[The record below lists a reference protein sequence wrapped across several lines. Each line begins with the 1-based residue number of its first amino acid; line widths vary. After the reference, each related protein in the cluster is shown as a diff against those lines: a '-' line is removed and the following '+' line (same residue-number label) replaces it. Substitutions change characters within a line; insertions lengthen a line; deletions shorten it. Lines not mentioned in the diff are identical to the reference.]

1 MRLKTR
7 LLLSFVLLALVPIAI
22 VLPEARAQLRAT
34 LEQELDKRMR
44 SAETATV
51 ADIDQRKRDVRE
63 TMDRLSD
70 SEAMERFA
78 KELHAN
84 LTPSRLS
91 ATAQQLIRVRLLS
104 VLSVLDE
111 KGITILSGHLPARR
125 GDPDPD
131 LFAVTKVQ
139 DPDPKVVLVE
149 VRGDSGLKKMPALV
163 TARQVEYGEMKL
175 WVVGGVLLDES
186 VAQHLADLTGTKVD
200 ISTPAAS
207 YATAGKALPPLI
219 ERQVPVL
226 SSEVTTTLA
235 LSRATVAEA
244 ERVVLAAVL
253 AFAALGV
260 FLALVLALW
269 QSRVITRPVE
279 ALTEGARRVA
289 AGDLGAKVEASA
301 QGEVGALVETFNRMT
316 SDLRRTTDN
325 LVAAERVAA
334 WQEVARRLAHEIKN
348 PLTPI
353 RMSLETL
360 QAASADNNPRFPA
373 LFKESAAVVLEE
385 VDRLKRIVDEFTRFA
400 RLPKPQLQDLDLEDL
415 VKQVCT
421 LYAAPPPGISL
432 EPALETG
439 LHAQGD
445 RDQLTQVLV
454 NLVKNAQEAMPG
466 GGKIWVRARSRD
478 GQAVIEVEDTG
489 PGVKP
494 EDRTR
499 IFEPYFTTKGA
510 GTGLGLAIAAR
521 VCQEHGGTLEV
532 DGEPGKG
539 AIFRVTI
546 PRQASAASAA

>member
-7 LLLSFVLLALVPIAI
+7 LLLSFVLLALVPIVV
-22 VLPEARAQLRAT
+22 VLPEARVKLRAT
-34 LEQELDKRMR
+34 LEQDLKERMR
-44 SAETATV
+44 AAEKATK
-51 ADIDQRKRDVRE
+51 ADIEQRRSDVRE

-91 ATAQQLIRVRLLS
+91 ATAQQLIRIRLLS

-111 KGITILSGHLPARR
+111 KGVTVLSGHLPARR

-131 LFAVTKVQ
+131 LFAVTKLQ
-139 DPDPKVVLVE
+139 DPEPQVVLVE
-149 VRGDSGLKKMPALV
+149 VRGDAGLKKMPALV
-163 TARQVEYGEMKL
+163 TARPVEYGELKL
-175 WVVGGVLLDES
+175 WVVGGVLLDDS
-186 VAQHLADLTGTKVD
+186 VAKHLSELTGTRVE
-200 ISTPAAS
+200 IASATTS
-207 YATAGKALPPLI
+207 YATAGNQPPPLI
-219 ERQVPVL
+219 EGEVALP
-226 SSEVTTTLA
+226 SDEVTTKLA
-235 LSRATVAEA
+235 LSSASVAEA

-260 FLALVLALW
+260 VLALVLALW
-269 QSRVITRPVE
+269 QSQVITRPVE

-289 AGDLGAKVEASA
+289 AGDLGAKVEAKA

-316 SDLRRTTDN
+316 SDLRRTTTN

-360 QAASADNNPRFPA
+360 QAASAENNPRFPS

-415 VKQVCT
+415 VKQVLA
-421 LYAAPPPGISL
+421 LYAAPPPGITL
-432 EPALETG
+432 EPALEPG
-439 LHAQGD
+439 LKAQGD

-466 GGKIWVRARSRD
+466 GGKIFVRARARD

-499 IFEPYFTTKGA
+499 IFEPYFTTKGN

-521 VCQEHGGTLEV
+521 VCQEHGGALEV

-539 AIFRVTI
+539 AIFRVSI
-546 PRQASAASAA
+546 PRQPPAAER

>member
-7 LLLSFVLLALVPIAI
+7 LLLSFVLLALVPIA
-22 VLPEARAQLRAT
+22 VVVPTTRARLRGT
-34 LEQELDKRMR
+34 LEQELEQRMDA
-44 SAETATV
+44 AEKATT

-70 SEAMERFA
+70 SEAMERFV

-91 ATAQQLIRVRLLS
+91 ATAQQLIRIRLLS

-111 KGITILSGHLPARR
+111 KGVTILSGHLPARR

-131 LFAVTKVQ
+131 LFAVTKLQ
-139 DPDPKVVLVE
+139 TLEPQVVLVE
-149 VRGDSGLKKMPALV
+149 VRGDAGLKKMPALV
-163 TARQVEYGEMKL
+163 TARPVEYGELKL
-175 WVVGGVLLDES
+175 WVVGGVLLDED
-186 VAQHLADLTGTKVD
+186 VARHISDLTGTQVN
-200 ISTPAAS
+200 IGSASTS
-207 YATAGKALPPLI
+207 YATYGKVLPPLK
-219 ERQVPVL
+219 ERTVPVPP
-226 SSEVTTTLA
+226 STDVTIALA
-235 LSRATVAEA
+235 LSRATIANA
-244 ERVVLAAVL
+244 ERLVLTAVL

-269 QSRVITRPVE
+269 QSLVITRPVE

-289 AGDLGAKVEASA
+289 AGDLGARVEVTA
-301 QGEVGALVETFNRMT
+301 QGEMGALVETFNRMT

-360 QAASADNNPRFPA
+360 QAASAENNPRFPS

-400 RLPKPQLQDLDLEDL
+400 RLPKPQLQDLDIEDL
-415 VKQVCT
+415 VKQVLT
-421 LYAAPPPGISL
+421 LYAAPPPGITL
-432 EPALETG
+432 EPALEAG
-439 LHAQGD
+439 LQAQGD

-466 GGKIWVRARSRD
+466 GGTIWVRARSRD
-478 GQAVIEVEDTG
+478 GKAVIEVEDTG

-521 VCQEHGGTLEV
+521 VCQEHGGVLEV

-546 PRQASAASAA
+546 PRQAPAAQS

>member
-7 LLLSFVLLALVPIAI
+7 LLLAFVLLALVPIAI
-22 VLPEARAQLRAT
+22 VVPKTRSELRKT
-34 LEQELDKRMR
+34 LEGELEQRMA
-44 SAETATV
+44 SAEKATQ
-51 ADIDQRKRDVRE
+51 ADIDQRTRDVQA
-63 TMDRLSD
+63 TMDSLTDSD
-70 SEAMERFA
+70 AMERVA
-78 KELHAN
+78 RDLHARI
-84 LTPSRLS
+84 TPSRLS
-91 ATAQQLIRVRLLS
+91 SVAERLIRTRSLS
-104 VLSVLDE
+104 VLSILDE
-111 KGITILSGHLPARR
+111 KGVTLSSGHLPARM

-131 LFAVTKVQ
+131 LFALTRIT
-139 DPDPKVVLVE
+139 DPEPKVVLVE
-149 VRGDSGLKKMPALV
+149 VRGDAGLKKMPALA
-163 TARQVEYGEMKL
+163 TARPVEYGELRL
-175 WVVGGVLLDES
+175 WVVGGMLLDES
-186 VAQHLADLTGTKVD
+186 VARHLSKLTDTQLEIASRD
-200 ISTPAAS
+200 TP
-207 YATAGKALPPLI
+207 YAVAGRAVPPLKQGKV
-219 ERQVPVL
+219 EL
-226 SSEVTTTLA
+226 SPDVWLTLS
-235 LSRATVAEA
+235 LSRATVEEA

-260 FLALVLALW
+260 SLALILALW

-289 AGDLGAKVEASA
+289 GGDLGAKVEAHA
-301 QGEVGALVETFNRMT
+301 AGEVGALVETFNRMT

-360 QAASADNNPRFPA
+360 QAASAENNPRFPA
-373 LFKESAAVVLEE
+373 LFKESASVVLEE

-400 RLPKPQLQDLDLEDL
+400 RLPKPQLQDLDLGEL
-415 VKQVCT
+415 VQQVLT
-421 LYAAPPPGISL
+421 LYASPPPGITL
-432 EPALETG
+432 EPALEPG
-439 LHAQGD
+439 LNAKVD

-521 VCQEHGGTLEV
+521 VCQEHGGALEV

-539 AIFRVTI
+539 ALFRVTI
-546 PRQASAASAA
+546 PRQAAVASA

>member
-1 MRLKTR
+1 G
-7 LLLSFVLLALVPIAI
+7 
-22 VLPEARAQLRAT
+22 RA
-34 LEQELDKRMR
+34 
-44 SAETATV
+44 V
-51 ADIDQRKRDVRE
+51 
-63 TMDRLSD
+63 
-70 SEAMERFA
+70 
-78 KELHAN
+78 
-84 LTPSRLS
+84 
-91 ATAQQLIRVRLLS
+91 
-104 VLSVLDE
+104 
-111 KGITILSGHLPARR
+111 
-125 GDPDPD
+125 
-131 LFAVTKVQ
+131 
-139 DPDPKVVLVE
+139 
-149 VRGDSGLKKMPALV
+149 
-163 TARQVEYGEMKL
+163 
-175 WVVGGVLLDES
+175 
-186 VAQHLADLTGTKVD
+186 
-200 ISTPAAS
+200 
-207 YATAGKALPPLI
+207 PPLKQGKV
-219 ERQVPVL
+219 EL
-226 SSEVTTTLA
+226 SPDVWLTLS
-235 LSRATVAEA
+235 LSRATVEEA

-260 FLALVLALW
+260 SLALILALW

-289 AGDLGAKVEASA
+289 AGDLGAKVEAHA
-301 QGEVGALVETFNRMT
+301 AGEVGALVETFNRMT

-360 QAASADNNPRFPA
+360 QAASAENNPRFPA
-373 LFKESAAVVLEE
+373 LFKESASVVLEE

-400 RLPKPQLQDLDLEDL
+400 RLPKPQLQDLDLGEL
-415 VKQVCT
+415 VQQVLT
-421 LYAAPPPGISL
+421 LYASPPPGITL
-432 EPALETG
+432 EPALEAG
-439 LHAQGD
+439 LTAKGD

-466 GGKIWVRARSRD
+466 GGRIWVRARARD

-521 VCQEHGGTLEV
+521 VCQEHGGALEV

-539 AIFRVTI
+539 ALFRVTI
-546 PRQASAASAA
+546 PRQAAVASA